1 MQTKKFN
8 VDQMYSAYFTLV
20 IELRLEHAMIAD
32 KRKMLNYHLDSCNF
46 LKVVKISGNNFPI
59 IINA

>member
-32 KRKMLNYHLDSCNF
+32 KRNMLNYRQLQLFKSSKN
-46 LKVVKISGNNFPI
+46 LW
-59 IINA
+59 